1 MVVCGLC
8 GGFANEAFDGGGFYV
23 MAIFAALG
31 SAAALWLRRM
41 PDRPATA

>member
-1 MVVCGLC
+1 MVVCGLF

-23 MAIFAALG
+23 MAIFAILG